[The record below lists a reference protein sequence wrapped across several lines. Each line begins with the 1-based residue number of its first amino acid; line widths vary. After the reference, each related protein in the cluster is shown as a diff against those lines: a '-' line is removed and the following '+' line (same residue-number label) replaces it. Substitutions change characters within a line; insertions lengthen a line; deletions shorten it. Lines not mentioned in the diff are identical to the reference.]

1 MRVFRTMLIRGD
13 LMYPC
18 GVQARVPCQSQAVV
32 LIQLKVVDWD
42 TPQAYAEL
50 SIPCLSSQANRVEV
64 ITHRSINRA
73 GVFAPDRPLDGDRH
87 TPWEHRTSF
96 ILVSTDRPIRVR
108 PFPDIVSP
116 CPPL

>member
-50 SIPCLSSQANRVEV
+50 SIPCLSSQSKPSRGYNASQHQPRRRL
-64 ITHRSINRA
+64 RSR
-73 GVFAPDRPLDGDRH
+73 
-87 TPWEHRTSF
+87 
-96 ILVSTDRPIRVR
+96 
-108 PFPDIVSP
+108 
-116 CPPL
+116 